1 MVGAAL
7 QEYSKMT
14 DISIRL
20 PAGRFIANPPA
31 SREEIENV
39 QKELKFPL
47 PKSYVEFLLTAN
59 GGEGFI
65 PDSYVIFWRVE
76 ELVSR
81 NAAYNVAEFA
91 PGLFLFGSNG
101 GGEAF
106 GFDTCSETGSIVS
119 IPFVTM
125 DKSDARPAAPDF
137 EAFLNTVHGPT
148 FGQS

>member
-1 MVGAAL
+1 
-7 QEYSKMT
+7 MT
-14 DISIRL
+14 NDV
-20 PAGRFIANPPA
+20 RFVANPPA
-31 SREEIENV
+31 GREEIEKLQN
-39 QKELKFPL
+39 ELKFAL
-47 PKSYVEFLLTAN
+47 PRSYVEFLLTAN

-76 ELVSR
+76 DLVPR
-81 NAAYNVAEFA
+81 NAAYNVAELA

-106 GFDTCSETGSIVS
+106 GFDTCSETCSIVS

-137 EAFLNTVHGPT
+137 QAFLNTLHGQKFAQP
-148 FGQS
+148 

>member
-1 MVGAAL
+1 
-7 QEYSKMT
+7 MT
-14 DISIRL
+14 NV
-20 PAGRFIANPPA
+20 RFAANPPA
-31 SREEIENV
+31 GREEIEKV
-39 QKELKFPL
+39 QNELKFAL

-59 GGEGFI
+59 GGERFT
-65 PDSYVIFWRVE
+65 PDSYVIFWRLE

-81 NAAYNVAEFA
+81 NAAYNAAELA

-106 GFDTCSETGSIVS
+106 GFDTCSETCSIVS

-137 EAFLNTVHGPT
+137 QAFLNNVL
-148 FGQS
+148 GQ

>member
-1 MVGAAL
+1 MRNG
-7 QEYSKMT
+7 
-14 DISIRL
+14 
-20 PAGRFIANPPA
+20 PRFVANPPA
-31 SREEIENV
+31 SRDAIDKV
-39 QKELKFPL
+39 QTELKFPL
-47 PKSYVEFLLTAN
+47 PKSYTEFLLIAN

-76 ELVSR
+76 NLVSR

-106 GFDTCSETGSIVS
+106 AFDTCSKTCSIVS

-137 EAFLNTVHGPT
+137 LAFLNTVQ
-148 FGQS
+148 GQKFARP